1 MTSILSIVIAVVGV
15 GFLILAHEFG
25 HFVVAKATGMRVE
38 EFSLGF
44 GRYLW
49 SRRVGE
55 TVYGVSMVPLGGYVR
70 VTGMH
75 EEEFAERVRAA
86 DEGRKAV
93 SRDPE
98 SRITGSSAISD
109 EEAAATPL
117 ERRYYAHPVWQ
128 RILFIVAG
136 VSMNVVTAFV
146 LLFFLGMQG
155 YFEPTTVV
163 DRIAPGSAAEQAGI
177 APGDRIVEIAG
188 VKTPDWADVQE
199 TIFTRPGEEVPVVVE
214 RAGGRIELTAV
225 IGAREDGHGLLG
237 VGPVGRQVN
246 PGFFA
251 SLSFAGKRTAELFTV
266 TFTGIKMLFTG
277 EAPVTGSDGL
287 AGPVGIVSIS
297 SEAFRSGYFLSFLAF
312 ISVQLAILNMLPLL
326 PLDGGHVLFSLIE
339 KVLGRAVSLRTF
351 ERVSA
356 VGISVFLLLMI
367 VATGNDITRLF
378 GGSLGF

>member
-1 MTSILSIVIAVVGV
+1 MNSILSIVIAILGV

-25 HFVVAKATGMRVE
+25 HFVVAKITGMRVE
-38 EFSLGF
+38 EFSVGF

-75 EEEFAERVRAA
+75 EEEFAERVQAA
-86 DEGRKAV
+86 EEGRKTV

-98 SRITGSSAISD
+98 SRLTGSSAISD
-109 EEAAATPL
+109 EEVASTPL

-146 LLFFLGMQG
+146 LLFVLGTQG

-163 DRIAPGSAAEQAGI
+163 DRIAPSSAAEQAGI

-214 RAGGRIELTAV
+214 RAGERIELKAV

-237 VGPVGRQVN
+237 VGPVGRQVD
-246 PGFFA
+246 PGFFD

-266 TFTGIKMLFTG
+266 TFTGIKMMFTG

-297 SEAFRSGYFLSFLAF
+297 SEAFRGGYFLSFLAF
-312 ISVQLAILNMLPLL
+312 ISIQLAILNMLPLL

-356 VGISVFLLLMI
+356 VGISLFLLLFV
-367 VATGNDITRLF
+367 VATGNDFTRLF